1 MVDTREQKATLYA
14 EPEVEVK
21 VESRPPR
28 PLDHVQ
34 ASWTA
39 YDEADGWYH
48 IANPQP
54 QLAVADYVSA
64 VLHVLHR
71 KSRFLYE

>member
-14 EPEVEVK
+14 EPEVEVE
-21 VESRPPR
+21 VEFRPHR

-34 ASWTA
+34 ASSTA
-39 YDEADGWYH
+39 YDEADGYH

-54 QLAVADYVSA
+54 QFAVADYVSA

-71 KSRFLYE
+71 KSRFLYK